1 MRIRILGR
9 NFLQAPTSK
18 MVTMVMAMA
27 MVMVMLM
34 GAPLPAKSHHFHTQP
49 FPT

>member
-18 MVTMVMAMA
+18 MVTMVMA